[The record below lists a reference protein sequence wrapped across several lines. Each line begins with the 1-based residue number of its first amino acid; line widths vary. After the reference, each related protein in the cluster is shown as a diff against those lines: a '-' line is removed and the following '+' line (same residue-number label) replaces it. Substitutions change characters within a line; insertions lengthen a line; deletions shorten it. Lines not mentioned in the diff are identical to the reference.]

1 MHSYDNTHS
10 SELRGFALPCVRVC
24 ISQRGAA
31 RDSTVARDMSSTTF
45 YVLLAAGGL
54 VIAPLAW
61 LIRSAHKRGSL
72 FGTAFSA
79 VIVAVIAGTFAS
91 EFFDA
96 PNLTGLLAAL
106 GVTLLYTVFVNPS
119 GDGSL
124 RRRDGGGCGG
134 CGGD

>member
-1 MHSYDNTHS
+1 
-10 SELRGFALPCVRVC
+10 
-24 ISQRGAA
+24 
-31 RDSTVARDMSSTTF
+31 MSSTTF

-72 FGTAFSA
+72 FGSVFTA

-91 EFFDA
+91 ELFDA
-96 PNLTGLLAAL
+96 NLTGLLAAL

-119 GDGSL
+119 GDGSFGG
-124 RRRDGGGCGG
+124 DGGGCGG